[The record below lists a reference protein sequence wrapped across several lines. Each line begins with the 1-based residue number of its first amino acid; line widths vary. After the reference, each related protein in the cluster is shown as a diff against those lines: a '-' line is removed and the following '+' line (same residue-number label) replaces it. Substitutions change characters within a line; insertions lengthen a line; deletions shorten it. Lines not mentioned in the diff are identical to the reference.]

1 MHDESEKSFESCEK
15 KLLLKN
21 IPAPI
26 KAYDVERFAYF
37 LTQMFPISTINKSEG
52 VWLITFS
59 SNLSNCFLF
68 NIDKKML
75 IFIIFGKKLTFLAS
89 RGTQKNYFPIEMR
102 KANKI
107 Q

>member
-26 KAYDVERFAYF
+26 KAYGVERFAYL

-89 RGTQKNYFPIEMR
+89 RGYSKKLFPDRNE
-102 KANKI
+102 KS
-107 Q
+107 